1 MIEINLKDKSISK
14 NKIDIHLK
22 ETSYLLAD
30 FFNGI
35 VIEFE
40 EEYLYEKQ

>member
-1 MIEINLKDKSISK
+1 MREINIKDKSISK

-40 EEYLYEKQ
+40 EEYLYET

>member
-1 MIEINLKDKSISK
+1 MRKINLKEKNIPK
-14 NKIDIHLK
+14 NKIDINLK
-22 ETSYLLAD
+22 ETSSLLAD

-40 EEYLYEKQ
+40 EEYLYEAQ